1 MRNFSENS
9 IEGYVETVIFHNEE
23 NGYSVIAMSVNL
35 AEVTCV
41 GTLPGIAE
49 GMYISCK
56 GRYVQHPTYGEQ
68 FSIDSYTVREPHS
81 REAFLRFVSSG
92 VIPGI
97 RKKNGQKIAD
107 RFGDDSYRIMLEE
120 PETLAKEVKGISLNQ
135 AYGFQKSLVDNRQIN
150 DALIFLQGMGIGN
163 VLAKKIYTYYGEE
176 MYTILKENPYRLTE
190 DIENVGFKTADEY
203 VKRSGLK
210 ISFENRVRA
219 ACIYILEKG
228 VGDGHCYLPADVLK
242 AQTQELL
249 GGNIEDF
256 NSILTDLSVDSRVTA
271 RIADSGEVRVYL
283 PAYFNM
289 EQNVA
294 VNLTQL
300 NRARTNS
307 DFVNVKGEKIEDVLA
322 SVEKE
327 SGIELDE
334 KQKESVKSA
343 MEGGVLVITGGPGTG
358 KTTVIN
364 AIIRVFSDMG
374 LDIKLAAPTGRASKR
389 MSEACGMEACT
400 IHRLLGYSPYGST
413 DDKGE
418 SAYMKFEYNAEN
430 KLDGD
435 IVIIDEMSMVDLWLM
450 NALLNALKPG
460 TRLILVGDSNQ
471 LPSVGAGNVLGDI
484 MDSGCFPVVRL
495 EKIFRQARDSDIVV
509 NAHKINKGEYV
520 DLDAKSRDF
529 LFIKRDDPD
538 KIISAMYTLITDKLP
553 AYVGAPVNEIQ
564 VLTPSKTSKTGV
576 ERLNRILQNLINPPD
591 GSKRERRVKDAVFRV
606 GDKVMQIKN
615 DYDLEWSRY
624 CEDGMKERGT
634 GIYNGDIG
642 VITEINTYAE
652 TLKVLFDD
660 CKEVNYD
667 FDILEEL
674 ELAYAIT
681 IHKAQGS
688 EYPAVVIPMYPA
700 PRMLMNRKLL
710 YTAVTRARKC
720 VCMVGIKECFEQMEE
735 NIFESQRY
743 SALSEAIR
751 QNNS

>member
-1 MRNFSENS
+1 MSSLSGNS
-9 IEGYVETVIFHNEE
+9 IEGYVESVIFHNEE
-23 NGYSVIAMSVNL
+23 NGYSVITMSVNL
-35 AEVTCV
+35 AEITCV
-41 GTLPGIAE
+41 GTLPGISP
-49 GMYISCK
+49 GMYISCNGK
-56 GRYVQHPTYGEQ
+56 YVQHPVYGEQ
-68 FSIDSYTVREPHS
+68 FSIESFTVREPHS

-120 PETLAKEVKGISLNQ
+120 PETLAREIKGISLNQ
-135 AYGFQKSLVDNRQIN
+135 AYGFQKSLIDNRQIN

-163 VLAKKIYTYYGEE
+163 VLAKKIYSYYGED
-176 MYTILKENPYRLTE
+176 MYTVLKENPYRLTE

-219 ACIYILEKG
+219 ALLYILERG
-228 VGDGHCYLPADVLK
+228 VGDGHCYLPAEILK
-242 AQTQELL
+242 SETEELL
-249 GGNIEDF
+249 GGAIEDF
-256 NSILTDLSVDSRVTA
+256 NSILTDLSVESRLTA
-271 RIADSGEVRVYL
+271 RLSDDGEVRVYL

-294 VNLTQL
+294 IRLNELNSARSSSDLAGVN
-300 NRARTNS
+300 
-307 DFVNVKGEKIEDVLA
+307 NVSIEDIIA
-322 SVEKE
+322 AVEE
-327 SGIELDE
+327 ETGIELDE
-334 KQKESVKSA
+334 KQKESVVSA

-364 AIIRVFSDMG
+364 SIIRVFSDMG
-374 LDIKLAAPTGRASKR
+374 LEIKLAAPTGRASKR

-400 IHRLLGYSPYGST
+400 IHRLLGYSPYGSS
-413 DDKGE
+413 GE
-418 SAYMKFEYNAEN
+418 DNDTAYMKFEYNSEN
-430 KLDGD
+430 MLDGD

-484 MDSGCFPVVRL
+484 MDSECFTVVRL

-509 NAHKINKGEYV
+509 NAHRINKGETV
-520 DLDAKSRDF
+520 DLDAQSKDF

-538 KIISAMYTLITDKLP
+538 KIISAMYTLITEKLP
-553 AYVGAPVNEIQ
+553 AYVDAPANEIQ
-564 VLTPSKTSKTGV
+564 VLTPSRTSKTGV

-591 GSKRERRVKDAVFRV
+591 SSKRERQVKDAVFRV

-642 VITEINTYAE
+642 VITEINDYAE

-660 CKEVNYD
+660 YKEVSYD

-700 PRMLMNRKLL
+700 PKMLMNRKLL
-710 YTAVTRARKC
+710 YTAVTRARMC
-720 VCMVGIKECFEQMEE
+720 VCMVGIKDCFEQMEE

-751 QNNS
+751 ENHP

>member
-1 MRNFSENS
+1 MGDISDNS
-9 IEGYVETVIFHNEE
+9 IEGYVESVIFQNEE
-23 NGYSVIAMSVNL
+23 NGYCVITMSVNL
-35 AEVTCV
+35 AELTCV
-41 GTLPGIAE
+41 GTLPGISQ

-56 GRYVQHPTYGEQ
+56 GKYVQHPVYGEQ
-68 FSIDSYTVREPHS
+68 FSVESFTVKEPHS

-92 VIPGI
+92 IIPGI

-120 PETLAKEVKGISLNQ
+120 PETLAREIKGISLNQ
-135 AYGFQKSLVDNRQIN
+135 AYGFQKSLIDNRQIN

-163 VLAKKIYTYYGEE
+163 VLAKKIYAFYGED
-176 MYTILKENPYRLTE
+176 MYTVLKENPYRLTE

-210 ISFENRVRA
+210 VSLENRIRA
-219 ACIYILEKG
+219 ACLYALERG
-228 VGDGHCYLPADVLK
+228 VADGHCYLPADVLK
-242 AQTQELL
+242 ERTEEFIGSSL
-249 GGNIEDF
+249 NEFD
-256 NSILTDLSVDSRVTA
+256 SILADLSVESRLTA
-271 RIADSGEVRVYL
+271 RLSEDGEIRVYL

-294 VNLTQL
+294 VRLGEID
-300 NRARTNS
+300 RARKPEPAGL
-307 DFVNVKGEKIEDVLA
+307 KGLDEKIRC
-322 SVEKE
+322 VEE
-327 SGIELDE
+327 ETGIELDA
-334 KQKESVKSA
+334 KQKEAVINA

-364 AIIRVFSDMG
+364 SIIRVFSDMG

-400 IHRLLGYSPYGST
+400 IHRLLGYSPYGA
-413 DDKGE
+413 GE
-418 SAYMKFEYNAEN
+418 DEPAYMKFEYNDDNRLE
-430 KLDGD
+430 GD
-435 IVIIDEMSMVDLWLM
+435 VVIIDEMSMVDLWLM
-450 NALLNALKPG
+450 NALMNALNTG

-484 MDSGCFPVVRL
+484 LDSGCFKSVCL
-495 EKIFRQARDSDIVV
+495 EKIFRQAQSSDIVV
-509 NAHKINKGEYV
+509 NAHKINKGEKV
-520 DLDAKSRDF
+520 DLDAESKDF
-529 LFIKRDDPD
+529 LFIKRDEPD
-538 KIISAMYTLITDKLP
+538 KIISAMYTLVTEKLP
-553 AYVGAPVNEIQ
+553 DYVGASVNDIQ
-564 VLTPSKTSKTGV
+564 VLTPSRTSKTGV
-576 ERLNRILQNLINPPD
+576 ERLNRILQELINPPGAD
-591 GSKRERRVKDAVFRV
+591 KRERQVRDNIFRV

-615 DYDLEWSRY
+615 DYDLEWVRIF
-624 CEDGMKERGT
+624 EDGMRERGT
-634 GIYNGDIG
+634 GVYNGDIG
-642 VITEINTYAE
+642 VITGINEFAE

-660 CKEVNYD
+660 QREVEYD

-700 PRMLMNRKLL
+700 PKMLMNRKLL

-720 VCMVGIKECFEQMEE
+720 VCMVGIKDCFEQMEE

-751 QNNS
+751 QNNT

>member
-1 MRNFSENS
+1 MGDISDNS
-9 IEGYVETVIFHNEE
+9 IEGYVESVIFQNEE
-23 NGYSVIAMSVNL
+23 NGYCVITMSVNL
-35 AEVTCV
+35 AELTCV
-41 GTLPGIAE
+41 GTLPGISQ

-56 GRYVQHPTYGEQ
+56 GKYVQHPVYGEQ
-68 FSIDSYTVREPHS
+68 FSVESFTVKEPHS

-92 VIPGI
+92 IIPGI

-120 PETLAKEVKGISLNQ
+120 PETLAREIKGISLNQ
-135 AYGFQKSLVDNRQIN
+135 AYGFQKSLIDNRQIN

-163 VLAKKIYTYYGEE
+163 VLAKKIYAFYGED
-176 MYTILKENPYRLTE
+176 MYTVLKENPYRLTE

-210 ISFENRVRA
+210 VSLENRIRA
-219 ACIYILEKG
+219 ACLYALERG
-228 VGDGHCYLPADVLK
+228 VADGHCYLPADVLK
-242 AQTQELL
+242 ERTEEFIGSSL
-249 GGNIEDF
+249 NEFD
-256 NSILTDLSVDSRVTA
+256 SILADLSVESRLTA
-271 RIADSGEVRVYL
+271 RLSEDGEIRVYL

-294 VNLTQL
+294 VRLGEID
-300 NRARTNS
+300 RARKPEPAGL
-307 DFVNVKGEKIEDVLA
+307 KGLDEKIRC
-322 SVEKE
+322 VEE
-327 SGIELDE
+327 ETGIELDA
-334 KQKESVKSA
+334 KQKEAVINA

-364 AIIRVFSDMG
+364 SIIRVFSDMG

-400 IHRLLGYSPYGST
+400 IHRLLGYSPYGA
-413 DDKGE
+413 GE
-418 SAYMKFEYNAEN
+418 DEPAYMKFEYNDDNRLE
-430 KLDGD
+430 GD
-435 IVIIDEMSMVDLWLM
+435 VVIIDEMSMVDLWLM
-450 NALLNALKPG
+450 NALMNALNTG

-484 MDSGCFPVVRL
+484 LDSGCFKSVCL
-495 EKIFRQARDSDIVV
+495 EKIFRQAQSSDIVV
-509 NAHKINKGEYV
+509 NAHKINKGEKV
-520 DLDAKSRDF
+520 DLDAESKDF
-529 LFIKRDDPD
+529 LFIKRDEPD
-538 KIISAMYTLITDKLP
+538 KIISAMYTLVTEKLP
-553 AYVGAPVNEIQ
+553 DYVGASVNDIQ
-564 VLTPSKTSKTGV
+564 VLTPSRTSKTGV
-576 ERLNRILQNLINPPD
+576 ERLNRILQDLINPPGAD
-591 GSKRERRVKDAVFRV
+591 KRERQVRDNIFRV

-615 DYDLEWSRY
+615 DYDLEWVRIF
-624 CEDGMKERGT
+624 EDGMRERGT
-634 GIYNGDIG
+634 GVYNGDIG
-642 VITEINTYAE
+642 VITGINEFAE

-660 CKEVNYD
+660 QREVEYD

-700 PRMLMNRKLL
+700 PKMLMNRKLL

-720 VCMVGIKECFEQMEE
+720 VCMVGIKDCFEQMEE

-751 QNNS
+751 QNNT